1 MKMLLLLSFLLLNG
15 MMFAQDARSEIVQ
28 SEKKAFERK
37 MNFSKV
43 AYPGDSTYDVQYYKL
58 NVSVTHTPKFI
69 GGEIT
74 LNAKSLLDSL
84 TSVKIDMQNTLTVDS
99 IISGTKVSF
108 QHVNDVITVQLE
120 KEYILNELISLKIY
134 YHGTPGSSGF
144 GSYETSYHNGAKTI
158 YTLSEPYG
166 ASDWWPCKDT
176 PADKADSA
184 DIWIRC
190 DSSLKAI
197 SNGKLIGI
205 TNNKDGTFTWKWEE
219 RYPIAQYLISMAISN
234 FAEYQ
239 QYFNYTKKDS
249 MPVIHYIYPEIL
261 NQNKTNLGKTTNMLQ
276 VFSDKFGLYPY
287 IKEKYGHASF
297 GWGGGME
304 HQTITSLGGSNLSID
319 LISHELAHQWFGDKV
334 TCKDWQNIW
343 LNEGFATFC
352 EAVYAEAVGG
362 KTTYNS
368 YISASMERAKH
379 AKGSIY
385 VRDISTVDQIFDSNR
400 SYEKGGTVLHMLR
413 GIVGDDKFFTLMK
426 NYLNDPRYAYN
437 VATTEDFQGVAESVY
452 GSSLDYFFKE
462 WIYGENFPTYTI
474 TWNTSLLGNGTS
486 NVNVTV
492 GQAKNT
498 TPQFFTMPIQ
508 ITIKTSLGDTLFTV
522 FNNQLTQSFSFVV
535 IGTVSAIQFDPNNL
549 ILKNSSV
556 AVGVEDEKLVLDK
569 FELFQN
575 YPNPFNPETV
585 IKYQLPVKSFVSLKI
600 FDVLGKE
607 VAVLVNQENEAGIHQ
622 IKLDASALSSGTF
635 TKGGYASG
643 VYFYVL
649 QSGNLVDSK
658 KLILLK

>member
-1 MKMLLLLSFLLLNG
+1 MKMLLLLSFVYLTG
-15 MMFAQDARSEIVQ
+15 MMFAQDARNELIQ
-28 SEKKAFERK
+28 SERKAFERK

-43 AYPGDSTYDVQYYKL
+43 AYPSDPNYDVQFYKL
-58 NVSVTHTPKFI
+58 DVSVTHTPKFI
-69 GGEIT
+69 GGVVT
-74 LNAKSLLDSL
+74 LNAKSKLDSL
-84 TSVKIDMQNTLTVDS
+84 TSIKIDLQNTLTVDS

-108 QHVNDVITVQLE
+108 QHVSDVITVQLE
-120 KEYILNELISLKIY
+120 KAYKLNELFSLEIY

-144 GSYETSYHNGAKTI
+144 GSYETSYHNGIQTI

-197 SNGKLIGI
+197 SNGKLIGVA
-205 TNNKDGTFTWKWEE
+205 NNKDGTFTWKWQE

-239 QYFNYTKKDS
+239 QYFNYSKTDS
-249 MPVIHYIYPEIL
+249 MSVIHYIYPEYL
-261 NQNKTNLGKTTNMLQ
+261 NQNKINLGKTTNMLQ

-304 HQTITSLGGSNLSID
+304 HQTITSLGGSNFSID

-352 EAVYAEAVGG
+352 ESVYAEAIGG
-362 KTTYNS
+362 KTSYNA
-368 YISASMERAKH
+368 YVSASMVRAKL

-385 VRDISTVDQIFDSNR
+385 VRDISTVNEIFDGNR
-400 SYEKGGTVLHMLR
+400 SYEKGGIVLHMLR
-413 GIVGDDKFFTLMK
+413 GIVGDEKFFTLMR
-426 NYLNDPRYAYN
+426 NYLDDPRYAYN

-462 WIYGENFPTYTI
+462 CIYGENFPTYTV
-474 TWNTSLLGNGTS
+474 TWNTSSMGNGTS
-486 NVNVTV
+486 KVNLAI
-492 GQAKNT
+492 GQIKNS

-508 ITIKTSLGDTLFTV
+508 INIKTPIGDTLFTV
-522 FNNQLTQSFSFVV
+522 FNNQLTQGFSFIVN
-535 IGTVSAIQFDPNNL
+535 GTVSAIQFDPNNF

-556 AVGVEDEKLVLDK
+556 TVGVEDEKLALDK

-585 IKYQLPVKSFVSLKI
+585 IRYQLPTKSYVSLKI

-607 VAVLVNQENEAGIHQ
+607 VAVLVSEENEPGLHQ
-622 IKLDASALSSGTF
+622 VKFDGSFLSSGL
-635 TKGGYASG
+635 
-643 VYFYVL
+643 YFYVL
-649 QSGNLVDSK
+649 KSGNFSNSK
-658 KLILLK
+658 KLLLLK

>member
-1 MKMLLLLSFLLLNG
+1 MKPFLLLTFVCLTG
-15 MMFAQDARSEIVQ
+15 MMFAQDARNELIQ
-28 SEKKAFERK
+28 SERKAFERK

-43 AYPGDSTYDVQYYKL
+43 TFPSDPNYDVQYYKL
-58 NVSVTHTPKFI
+58 DVSVTHTPKFI
-69 GGEIT
+69 GGVVL
-74 LNAKSLLDSL
+74 LNAKSSLDSL
-84 TSVKIDMQNTLTVDS
+84 TSIKIDMQNTLTVDS
-99 IISGTKVSF
+99 IISGTKLSY
-108 QHVNDVITVQLE
+108 QHISDIITVQLE
-120 KEYILNELISLKIY
+120 KVYKLNELFSLKIY

-144 GSYETSYHNGAKTI
+144 GSYETSYHNGVQTI

-197 SNGKLIGI
+197 SNGKLIGVA
-205 TNNKDGTFTWKWEE
+205 NNKDGTFTWRWQE

-239 QYFNYTKKDS
+239 QYFNYSKTDS
-249 MPVIHYIYPEIL
+249 MSVIHYIYPEYL

-304 HQTITSLGGSNLSID
+304 HQTVTSIGGSNFSID

-352 EAVYAEAVGG
+352 ESVYAEAIGG
-362 KTTYNS
+362 KTSYNA
-368 YISASMERAKH
+368 YVSASMVRAKR

-385 VRDISTVDQIFDSNR
+385 VRDISTVDEIFDGDR
-400 SYEKGGTVLHMLR
+400 SYEKGGIVLHMLR
-413 GIVGDDKFFTLMK
+413 GIVGDEKFFTLMQ
-426 NYLNDPRYAYN
+426 NYLDDPRYAYN
-437 VATTEDFQGVAESVY
+437 VATTEDFQGVAESAY

-462 WIYGENFPTYTI
+462 WIYGENFPTYTV
-474 TWNTSLLGNGTS
+474 TWNTSSLGNGTS
-486 NVNVTV
+486 KVNLMI
-492 GQAKNT
+492 GQIKNS

-508 ITIKTSLGDTLFTV
+508 INIKTSLGDTLFTV
-522 FNNQLTQSFSFVV
+522 FNNQLTQGFSFIVN
-535 IGTVSAIQFDPNNL
+535 GTVSAIQFDPNNL

-556 AVGVEDEKLVLDK
+556 TVGVEEDKIVLDK

-585 IKYQLPVKSFVSLKI
+585 IKYQLPVKSFVSLKV

-607 VAVLVNQENEAGIHQ
+607 VALLVNQEDETGINQ
-622 IKLDASALSSGTF
+622 VKFDASALSSGI
-635 TKGGYASG
+635 
-643 VYFYVL
+643 YFYVL
-649 QSGNLVDSK
+649 QSGDLIESK

>member
-28 SEKKAFERK
+28 SERKAFERK
-37 MNFSKV
+37 MNLSKV
-43 AYPGDSTYDVQYYKL
+43 TYPGDSTYDVQYYKL
-58 NVSVTHTPKFI
+58 NVYVIHTPKFI
-69 GGEIT
+69 GGNVI
-74 LNAKSLLDSL
+74 LSAKSLKDNLASIN
-84 TSVKIDMQNTLTVDS
+84 IDLQNTLTVDS
-99 IISGTKVSF
+99 IISGTKISF
-108 QHVNDVITVQLE
+108 QHANNIITAQLE
-120 KEYILNELISLKIY
+120 KPYALNETFSLEIY

-144 GSYETSYHNGAKTI
+144 GSFETGYHNGVKTI

-197 SNGKLIGI
+197 SNGKLTGVA
-205 TNNKDGTFTWKWEE
+205 NHKDGTFTWKWQE

-239 QYFNYTKKDS
+239 QYFNYSKTDS
-249 MPVIHYIYPEIL
+249 MPVIHYIYPEYL

-362 KTTYNS
+362 KAS
-368 YISASMERAKH
+368 YDSYVSTSMFYAKK
-379 AKGSIY
+379 AVGTIY
-385 VRDISTVDQIFDSNR
+385 VKDISTVDEIFNSYR
-400 SYEKGGTVLHMLR
+400 SYEKGGIVLHMLR
-413 GIVGDDKFFTLMK
+413 GIVGDDKFFTLMR

-437 VATTEDFQGVAESVY
+437 VATTEDFQGVVESVY

-462 WIYGENFPTYTI
+462 WIYGENFPTYTVK
-474 TWNTSLLGNGTS
+474 WNTSSLGNGTS
-486 NVNVTV
+486 NVNLSIAQT
-492 GQAKNT
+492 KNS

-508 ITIKTSLGDTLFTV
+508 INIKTSLGDTLFTV
-522 FNNQLTQSFSFVV
+522 FNNQSTQGFSFVV
-535 IGTVSAIQFDPNNL
+535 NGTVSAIQFDPNNL
-549 ILKNSSV
+549 ILKNASV
-556 AVGVEDEKLVLDK
+556 AVGIESDKLVLNK
-569 FELFQN
+569 FELYQN

-585 IKYQLPVKSFVSLKI
+585 ISYQLPKKDFVSLKI

-607 VAVLVNQENEAGIHQ
+607 VTVLVNKENEAGFHQ
-622 IKLDASALSSGTF
+622 VKFDASALSGGIS

-649 QSGNLVDSK
+649 QSGNFSESK

>member
-1 MKMLLLLSFLLLNG
+1 MKIFLLLSFVCLTG
-15 MMFAQDARSEIVQ
+15 MMFAQDARNELIQ
-28 SEKKAFERK
+28 SERKAFERK
-37 MNFSKV
+37 LTFSKV
-43 AYPGDSTYDVQYYKL
+43 AYPSDPNYDVQYYKL
-58 NVSVTHTPKFI
+58 DVSVTHTPKFI
-69 GGEIT
+69 GGVVT

-84 TSVKIDMQNTLTVDS
+84 TSVKIDLQNTLTVDS
-99 IISGTKVSF
+99 IISGSKISF
-108 QHVNDVITVQLE
+108 QHVSDVITVQLE
-120 KEYILNELISLKIY
+120 KVYKLNELFSLKIY
-134 YHGTPGSSGF
+134 YHGAPGSSGF
-144 GSYETSYHNGAKTI
+144 GSYETGYHNGVKTI
-158 YTLSEPYG
+158 FTLSEPYG

-197 SNGKLIGI
+197 SNGKLTGVA
-205 TNNKDGTFTWKWEE
+205 NNKDGTFTWKWEE

-239 QYFNYTKKDS
+239 QYFKYSKTDS
-249 MPVIHYIYPEIL
+249 MSVIHYIYPEYL

-287 IKEKYGHASF
+287 IKEKYGHVSF

-319 LISHELAHQWFGDKV
+319 LISHELAHHWFGDKV

-362 KTTYNS
+362 KASYDSYVSNS
-368 YISASMERAKH
+368 MYYAKK
-379 AKGSIY
+379 AVGTIY
-385 VRDISTVDQIFDSNR
+385 VKDISTVDEIFNGYR
-400 SYEKGGTVLHMLR
+400 SYEKGGIVLHMLR
-413 GIVGDDKFFTLMK
+413 GIVGDDKFFTLMR
-426 NYLNDPRYAYN
+426 NYLDDPRYAYN

-462 WIYGENFPTYTI
+462 WIYGENFPTYTVK
-474 TWNTSLLGNGTS
+474 WNTSTLGNGTS
-486 NVNVTV
+486 NVNVSIA
-492 GQAKNT
+492 QSKNT

-508 ITIKTSLGDTLFTV
+508 INIKTSVGDTLFTV
-522 FNNQLTQSFSFVV
+522 FNNQLTQGFSFVV
-535 IGTVSAIQFDPNNL
+535 NGTVSAIQFDPNNF

-556 AVGVEDEKLVLDK
+556 TVGVEDEKLVLDK

-585 IKYQLPVKSFVSLKI
+585 IRYQLPTKSFVSLKI

-607 VAVLVNQENEAGIHQ
+607 IAVLVNQENEPGLHQ
-622 IKLDASALSSGTF
+622 VKFDGSLLSSGL
-635 TKGGYASG
+635 
-643 VYFYVL
+643 YFYVL
-649 QSGNLVDSK
+649 KSGNFSNSK
-658 KLILLK
+658 KLLLLK

>member
-1 MKMLLLLSFLLLNG
+1 MIY
-15 MMFAQDARSEIVQ
+15 AQDARNEIVQ
-28 SEKKAFERK
+28 SERKAFERK
-37 MNFSKV
+37 LTFSKS
-43 AYPGDSTYDVQYYKL
+43 AYPSDPNYDVQYYKL
-58 NVSVTHTPKFI
+58 DISVTHTPKFI
-69 GGEIT
+69 NGVVT
-74 LNAKSLLDSL
+74 LNAKSLLDNL
-84 TSVKIDMQNTLTVDS
+84 TQVKIDLQNTLTVDS
-99 IISGTKVSF
+99 IISGAKISF
-108 QHVNDVITVQLE
+108 QHVSDIITVQLE
-120 KEYILNELISLKIY
+120 KVYKLNELVSLKIY

-144 GSYETSYHNGAKTI
+144 GSYETGYHSGAKTI
-158 YTLSEPYG
+158 FTLSEPYG

-184 DIWIRC
+184 DVWIRC

-197 SNGKLIGI
+197 SNGKLMGVA
-205 TNNKDGTFTWKWEE
+205 NNKDGTFTWKWQE

-239 QYFNYTKKDS
+239 QYFNYSKTDS
-249 MPVIHYIYPEIL
+249 MLVIHYIYPELL
-261 NQNKTNLGKTTNMLQ
+261 NQNKGNLGLTTNMLQ

-304 HQTITSLGGSNLSID
+304 HQTITSLGGNNLSID

-352 EAVYAEAVGG
+352 EAIYAEAVGG
-362 KTTYNS
+362 KSS
-368 YISASMERAKH
+368 YDAYVSASMERAKR
-379 AKGSIY
+379 AVGSIY
-385 VRDISTVDQIFDSNR
+385 VKDISSVAQIFDGNR

-413 GIVGDDKFFTLMK
+413 GIVGDEKFFKLMRD
-426 NYLNDPRYAYN
+426 YIDDPRYAYN

-462 WIYGENFPTYTI
+462 WIYGENFPTYTV
-474 TWNTSLLGNGTS
+474 TWNTASLGNGIS
-486 NVNVTV
+486 KVNLNIA
-492 GQAKNT
+492 QSKNS

-508 ITIKTSLGDTLFTV
+508 INIKSSVGDTLITV
-522 FNNQLTQSFSFVV
+522 FNNQLNQGFSLVV
-535 IGTVSAIQFDPNNL
+535 NGTVSAIQFDPNNF

-556 AVGVEDEKLVLDK
+556 TVGIEDEKLHLDN

-575 YPNPFNPETV
+575 YPNPFNPETM
-585 IKYQLPVKSFVSLKI
+585 IKYQIPVKSFVSLKV

-607 VAVLVNQENEAGIHQ
+607 VALLVNQENEAGLHEV
-622 IKLDASALSSGTF
+622 KFDASTLSSGI
-635 TKGGYASG
+635 
-643 VYFYVL
+643 YFYVL
-649 QSGNLVDSK
+649 QSGNFTSNK
-658 KLILLK
+658 KLLLLK

>member
-1 MKMLLLLSFLLLNG
+1 MKLFLLLSFVCITG
-15 MMFAQDARSEIVQ
+15 MINAQDARNEIVQ
-28 SEKKAFERK
+28 SERKAFERK
-37 MNFSKV
+37 LTFTKV
-43 AYPGDSTYDVQYYKL
+43 AYPSDPNYDVQYYKL
-58 NVSVTHTPKFI
+58 DVSVTHTPKFI
-69 GGEIT
+69 SGVVT

-84 TSVKIDMQNTLTVDS
+84 TLVKIDLQNTLTVDS
-99 IISGTKVSF
+99 IISGSKLSF
-108 QHVNDVITVQLE
+108 QHVSDIITTQLE
-120 KEYILNELISLKIY
+120 KVYKLNELFSLKIY

-144 GSYETSYHNGAKTI
+144 GSFETSLHSGAKTI

-184 DIWIRC
+184 DVWIRC

-197 SNGKLIGI
+197 SNGRLIGVA
-205 TNNKDGTFTWKWEE
+205 NNKDGTFTWKWQE

-239 QYFNYTKKDS
+239 QYFNYSKTDS
-249 MPVIHYIYPEIL
+249 MQVIHYIYPELL
-261 NQNKTNLGKTTNMLQ
+261 NQNKVNLGLTTNMLQ

-304 HQTITSLGGSNLSID
+304 HQTITSLGGSYLSID

-352 EAVYAEAVGG
+352 EAVYAEATGG
-362 KTTYNS
+362 KSSYNA
-368 YISASMERAKH
+368 YVAASMDRAKR
-379 AKGSIY
+379 AIGSIY
-385 VRDISTVDQIFDSNR
+385 VKDISNVGQIFDSNR

-413 GIVGDDKFFTLMK
+413 GIVGDEKFFKLMRD
-426 NYLNDPRYAYN
+426 YIDDPRYAYN

-462 WIYGENFPTYTI
+462 WIYGENFPTYTVK
-474 TWNTSLLGNGTS
+474 WNTSSSGNGNS
-486 NVNVTV
+486 IVNLSIAQV
-492 GQAKNT
+492 KNS

-508 ITIKTSLGDTLFTV
+508 INIKSSVGDTLITV
-522 FNNQLTQSFSFVV
+522 FNNQLNQGFSVV
-535 IGTVSAIQFDPNNL
+535 VNGTVSAIQFDPNNF
-549 ILKNSSV
+549 ILKNASV
-556 AVGVEDEKLVLDK
+556 AVGVEDQNLVIDK

-585 IKYQLPVKSFVSLKI
+585 IKYQLPVKNFVSLKV

-607 VAVLVNQENEAGIHQ
+607 VAILVNQENEAGLHEV
-622 IKLDASALSSGTF
+622 KFDASALSSGI
-635 TKGGYASG
+635 
-643 VYFYVL
+643 YFYVL
-649 QSGNLVDSK
+649 QSGNFTSNK
-658 KLILLK
+658 KLLLLK